1 MQNKNTKNRDKIGRI
16 KIITLLSVMM
26 MVSIW
31 GRAKQTPIPVQP
43 PIPINKTEIEVAAE
57 DSKKVV
63 LDYAD
68 SLMFDQRI
76 NPDYQILK
84 GNVKFHRGGMLM
96 FCDSAYFYD
105 KTNSM
110 DAFGNV
116 RMEQGDTLFVFSDLM
131 YYDGIEEEARLR
143 SNVIL
148 QNRDVTL
155 ITDSLNYELEPNV
168 GYYFTGG
175 RIVDSQN
182 ELESVYGEYCP
193 DTKEAIFYYE
203 VTLTNEKAKL
213 YTDTLIYNTST
224 HIAQIESP
232 TEILSDSGKI
242 VSRKGRYNT
251 NNNRTALYERS
262 LVQHNSYHLTGDTIF
277 YDRDNGYG
285 NVYGS
290 VFMQDTLHNVILK
303 GNYAY
308 YYEKNDSAMVTD
320 SALMMDCSQKDTLFL
335 HADTLRTIM
344 LPDSSRLMKAYF
356 NTRFYREDIQ
366 GVCDSMVF
374 TSADSAINMY
384 RNPVIWNTNYQIF
397 GDTIKIYLNDSTID
411 RVHIPSFAFAA
422 QQKDTA
428 FFNQIT
434 GKDMLNRFKDGKLRQ
449 VDVSGNV
456 QTIFYPQEE
465 DSTFT
470 GLNNATSGFL
480 KMYMDTLSNEME
492 KLIMWPQV
500 EGVMTPISKIKPKDL
515 YLPSFRWYEAI
526 RPIDKHDIFRK
537 IEEKNSVEE
546 TKKRRKFSTQVETQP
561 R

>member
-1 MQNKNTKNRDKIGRI
+1 MHKNNENTSNKRGGI
-16 KIITLLSVMM
+16 KIVALLLTMLIISVL
-26 MVSIW
+26 
-31 GRAKQTPIPVQP
+31 GRAKQTPTPIQP
-43 PIPINKTEIEVAAE
+43 PISAQKTEIEVAAE
-57 DSKKVV
+57 DSNKVV

-68 SLMFDQRI
+68 SLMFDEKV

-84 GNVKFHRGGMLM
+84 GNVQFHRGGMLM
-96 FCDSAYFYD
+96 FCDSAYFYE

-116 RMEQGDTLFVFSDLM
+116 RMEQGDTLYVYSDIM
-131 YYDGIEEEARLR
+131 HYNGIDEEAQLR
-143 SNVIL
+143 YNVIL

-175 RIVDSQN
+175 QIVDSKN
-182 ELESVYGEYCP
+182 ELQSIYGEYCP

-203 VTLTNEKAKL
+203 VELTNEKAKL
-213 YTDTLIYNTST
+213 FSDTLKYNTST
-224 HIAQIESP
+224 HIAKIESP

-242 VSRKGRYNT
+242 ISNNGWYNT
-251 NNNRTALYERS
+251 NNNRTALYNRS
-262 LVQHNSYHLTGDTIF
+262 EVEHNSYRLIGDTIF

-290 VFMQDTLHNVILK
+290 VYMEDTLRKVIMK

-320 SALMMDCSQKDTLFL
+320 LALMMDCSQKDTLFL
-335 HADTLRTIM
+335 HADTLRTIK
-344 LPDSSRLMKAYF
+344 LQDSTRLMKAYF
-356 NTRFYREDIQ
+356 NTRFYRNDIQ

-374 TSADSAINMY
+374 KSSDSTINMY
-384 RNPVIWNTNYQIF
+384 RNPIIWNTNYQLF
-397 GDTIKIYLNDSTID
+397 GDTIRIYLNDSTID
-411 RVHIPSFAFAA
+411 RVHIPSFAFAT

-434 GKDMLNRFKDGKLRQ
+434 GKDMLNGFQNGKLKQ

-470 GLNNATSGFL
+470 GLNSATSGFL
-480 KMYMDTLSNEME
+480 KMEMDTTTNEME

-500 EGVMTPISKIKPKDL
+500 DGVMIPISKIKPKDL

-526 RPIDKHDIFRK
+526 RPTDKHDIFRK
-537 IEEKNSVEE
+537 IEDAKTEE
-546 TKKRRKFSTQVETQP
+546 QPKKRRKFSNEVEVQP